1 MSLIKNTVNFEERQR
16 LILRR
21 IISYKMK
28 RFVSLFLSFILL
40 FSAAFTGCSAGDEYE
55 DKSII
60 LTTFYPVY
68 IFTLN
73 LLDGI
78 EDVKIL
84 NMTENHNGCLHDY
97 TLMPKDMKALATAK
111 AVVIN
116 GAGMEEFLEKA
127 TEMSDAPVIDSSQG
141 IEIIGADD
149 EDSHNHEAEE
159 EHGHDHDHEGNAHIW
174 MSPKNAARQTENIAA
189 GLIKVFPQYEKRIS
203 ENLEIYLQKLYA
215 LDSTIK
221 TELASCRGA
230 EFISFHEAYDYFAED
245 YSLVFAASFDS
256 DDGAEPGTKELVR
269 LTELIK
275 SNDIKAIFTEP
286 DYKGSAAQVLSNETG
301 VPVYTLNPVTSGDG
315 SKDSYE
321 KIMLENCETIKKAV
335 LS

>member
-1 MSLIKNTVNFEERQR
+1 MKK
-16 LILRR
+16 
-21 IISYKMK
+21 IISV
-28 RFVSLFLSFILL
+28 FLAVSLVLL
-40 FSAAFTGCSAGDEYE
+40 TFTGCSE
-55 DKSII
+55 KSESKNKNII

-78 EDVKIL
+78 EEIEIV

-97 TLMPKDMKALATAK
+97 TLMPKDMKALSAAK

-127 TEMSDAPVIDSSQG
+127 TEISNAPVIDSSEG
-141 IEIIGADD
+141 IAIIGAEKENHQD
-149 EDSHNHEAEE
+149 EAQNEHSHEHE
-159 EHGHDHDHEGNAHIW
+159 HSGNAHIW
-174 MSPKNAARQTENIAA
+174 MSPKNAAKQTENIAK
-189 GLIKVFPQYEKRIS
+189 GLIKAFPQYEEKIS
-203 ENLEIYLQKLYA
+203 ANLEIYLRKLSA
-215 LDSTIK
+215 LDSKIK
-221 TELASCRGA
+221 TELASCAGA
-230 EFISFHEAYDYFAED
+230 EFISFHEAYDYFASD
-245 YSLVFAASFDS
+245 YNLHFAASVDS

-275 SNDIKAIFTEP
+275 SKDIKAIFTEP
-286 DYKGSAAQVLSNETG
+286 DYKGSSAHVLSNETG

-315 SKDSYE
+315 AKDSYE
-321 KIMLENCETIKKAV
+321 KIMLQNCETIKKAV

>member
-1 MSLIKNTVNFEERQR
+1 
-16 LILRR
+16 
-21 IISYKMK
+21 MK
-28 RFVSLFLSFILL
+28 RIFSVFLSLILL
-40 FSAAFTGCSAGDEYE
+40 FSLIFLGCSGSQS
-55 DKSII
+55 DKDGKDIV

-78 EDVKIL
+78 DGIEII

-97 TLMPKDMKALATAK
+97 TLMPKDMKALAAAK

-127 TEMSDAPVIDSSQG
+127 VDTSDAPIIDSSAG

-149 EDSHNHEAEE
+149 EDGHDHEAEE
-159 EHGHDHDHEGNAHIW
+159 EHGHDHDHDGNAHIW
-174 MSPKNAARQTENIAA
+174 MSPANASKQTRNIAE
-189 GLIKVFPQYEKRIS
+189 GLIKVFPRYSDKIS
-203 ENLEIYLQKLYA
+203 HNLEIYLDKLAA
-215 LDSTIK
+215 LDATIK
-221 TELASCRGA
+221 EELAPCKGA
-230 EFISFHEAYDYFAED
+230 EFISFHEAYDYFADD
-245 YSLVFAASFDS
+245 YSLYFAASVDS
-256 DDGAEPGTKELVR
+256 DDGAEPGTRELVR

-275 SNDIKAIFTEP
+275 SKDIKAIFTEP
-286 DYKGSAAQVLSNETG
+286 NYQGSGAEVLSNETG

-315 SKDSYE
+315 TKESYE
-321 KIMLENCETIKKAV
+321 KIMLENCDTIKKAV

>member
-1 MSLIKNTVNFEERQR
+1 
-16 LILRR
+16 
-21 IISYKMK
+21 MK
-28 RFVSLFLSFILL
+28 KIVSVFLSLTLL
-40 FSAAFTGCSAGDEYE
+40 FSLALAGCSDNQENE
-55 DKSII
+55 DKNIV

-78 EDVKIL
+78 DDIEIV

-97 TLMPKDMKALATAK
+97 TLMPKDMKALAVAK

-127 TEMSDAPVIDSSQG
+127 VEMSDAPVIDSSVG
-141 IEIIGADD
+141 IEIIGADE
-149 EDSHNHEAEE
+149 EDDHDHEAEE
-159 EHGHDHDHEGNAHIW
+159 EHGHDHDHGGNAHIW
-174 MSPKNAARQTENIAA
+174 MSPKNAAKQTENIAQ
-189 GLIKVFPQYEKRIS
+189 GLIKVFPQYKEKIS
-203 ENLEIYLQKLYA
+203 NNLKIYLQKLDD
-215 LDSTIK
+215 LDSKIK
-221 TELASCRGA
+221 AELAPCKGA
-230 EFISFHEAYDYFAED
+230 EFISFHEAYDYFAAD
-245 YSLVFAASFDS
+245 YSLSFAASVDS

-275 SNDIKAIFTEP
+275 SRDIKAIFTEP
-286 DYKGSAAQVLSNETG
+286 DYQGSSAEVLSNETG

-315 SKDSYE
+315 AKDSYE

>member
-1 MSLIKNTVNFEERQR
+1 MKK
-16 LILRR
+16 
-21 IISYKMK
+21 IIAA
-28 RFVSLFLSFILL
+28 FLSLTLL
-40 FSAAFTGCSAGDEYE
+40 FSLVFTGCSGNEE
-55 DKSII
+55 NKDKNIV

-78 EDVKIL
+78 DGIEIV

-97 TLMPKDMKALATAK
+97 TLMPKDMKAIAAAK

-127 TEMSDAPVIDSSQG
+127 VEMSDASVIDSSVG
-141 IEIIGADD
+141 IEIIGADK
-149 EDSHNHEAEE
+149 EDDHDHESEE
-159 EHGHDHDHEGNAHIW
+159 EHGHDHDHGGNAHIW
-174 MSPKNAARQTENIAA
+174 MSPKNAAKQTENIAE
-189 GLIKVFPQYEKRIS
+189 GLIKVFPQYKEKIS
-203 ENLEIYLQKLYA
+203 DNLKIYLQKLNA
-215 LDSTIK
+215 LDSKIK
-221 TELASCRGA
+221 AELAPCKGA
-230 EFISFHEAYDYFAED
+230 EFISFHEAYDYFAAD
-245 YSLVFAASFDS
+245 YSLSFAASVDS

-275 SNDIKAIFTEP
+275 SKDIKAIFTEP
-286 DYKGSAAQVLSNETG
+286 DYQGSSADVLSNETG

-315 SKDSYE
+315 AKDSYE

>member
-1 MSLIKNTVNFEERQR
+1 MKK
-16 LILRR
+16 
-21 IISYKMK
+21 IIS
-28 RFVSLFLSFILL
+28 VFLSLTLL
-40 FSAAFTGCSAGDEYE
+40 FSLVFAGCSGNEENE
-55 DKSII
+55 DKNIV

-78 EDVKIL
+78 NGIEIV

-97 TLMPKDMKALATAK
+97 TLMPKDMKALAAAK

-127 TEMSDAPVIDSSQG
+127 VEMSDAPVIDSSVG
-141 IEIIGADD
+141 IEIIGTD
-149 EDSHNHEAEE
+149 EENDHDHESEE
-159 EHGHDHDHEGNAHIW
+159 EHGHDHDHSGNAHIW
-174 MSPKNAARQTENIAA
+174 MSPKNAAKQAENIAQS
-189 GLIKVFPQYEKRIS
+189 LIKVFPQYEEKIS
-203 ENLEIYLQKLYA
+203 ANLKIYLQKLDD
-215 LDSTIK
+215 LDSKIK
-221 TELASCRGA
+221 AELAPCKGA
-230 EFISFHEAYDYFAED
+230 EFISFHEAYDYFAAD
-245 YSLVFAASFDS
+245 YSLSFAASVDS

-275 SNDIKAIFTEP
+275 SRDIKAIFTEP
-286 DYKGSAAQVLSNETG
+286 DYLGSSAEVLSNETG

>member
-1 MSLIKNTVNFEERQR
+1 MKK
-16 LILRR
+16 
-21 IISYKMK
+21 IIAA
-28 RFVSLFLSFILL
+28 FLSLTLL
-40 FSAAFTGCSAGDEYE
+40 VSMAFAGCSGNEE
-55 DKSII
+55 NKDKTIV

-68 IFTLN
+68 IFTQN

-78 EDVKIL
+78 DGIEIV

-97 TLMPKDMKALATAK
+97 TLMPKDMKALAAAK

-127 TEMSDAPVIDSSQG
+127 VEMSDAPVIDSSVG
-141 IEIIGADD
+141 IEIIGADE
-149 EDSHNHEAEE
+149 EDDHDHESEE
-159 EHGHDHDHEGNAHIW
+159 EHGHDHDHGGNAHIW
-174 MSPKNAARQTENIAA
+174 MSPKNAAKQTENIAE
-189 GLIKVFPQYEKRIS
+189 GLIKVFPQYKEKIS
-203 ENLEIYLQKLYA
+203 DNLKIYIQKLNA
-215 LDSTIK
+215 LDSKIK
-221 TELASCRGA
+221 AELAPCKGA
-230 EFISFHEAYDYFAED
+230 EFISFHEAYDYFAAD
-245 YSLVFAASFDS
+245 YSLSFAASVDS

-275 SNDIKAIFTEP
+275 SKDIKAIFTEP
-286 DYKGSAAQVLSNETG
+286 DYQGSSADVLSNETG

-315 SKDSYE
+315 AKDSYE

>member
-1 MSLIKNTVNFEERQR
+1 MKK
-16 LILRR
+16 
-21 IISYKMK
+21 IIS
-28 RFVSLFLSFILL
+28 VFLSLTLL
-40 FSAAFTGCSAGDEYE
+40 FSLALAGCSDNQENE
-55 DKSII
+55 DKNIV

-78 EDVKIL
+78 DDIEIV

-97 TLMPKDMKALATAK
+97 TLMPKDMKALAAAK

-127 TEMSDAPVIDSSQG
+127 VETSDAPVIDSSAG
-141 IEIIGADD
+141 IEIIGADE
-149 EDSHNHEAEE
+149 EDDHDHKAEE
-159 EHGHDHDHEGNAHIW
+159 EHGHNHNHSGNAHIW
-174 MSPKNAARQTENIAA
+174 MFPKNAAKQTENIAE
-189 GLIKVFPQYEKRIS
+189 GLIKVFPQYEEKIS
-203 ENLEIYLQKLYA
+203 DNLKIYLQKLNN
-215 LDSTIK
+215 LDSKIK
-221 TELASCRGA
+221 AELASCKGA
-230 EFISFHEAYDYFAED
+230 EFISFHEAYDYFAAD
-245 YSLVFAASFDS
+245 YSLSFAASVDS

-275 SNDIKAIFTEP
+275 SKDIKAIFTEP
-286 DYKGSAAQVLSNETG
+286 DYQGSSADVLSNETG

-315 SKDSYE
+315 AKDSYE

>member
-1 MSLIKNTVNFEERQR
+1 MKK
-16 LILRR
+16 
-21 IISYKMK
+21 IIAA
-28 RFVSLFLSFILL
+28 FLSLTLL
-40 FSAAFTGCSAGDEYE
+40 FSLVFTGCSGNEE
-55 DKSII
+55 NKDKNIV

-78 EDVKIL
+78 DGIEIV

-97 TLMPKDMKALATAK
+97 TLMPKDMKAIAAAK

-127 TEMSDAPVIDSSQG
+127 VEMSDAPVIDSSVG
-141 IEIIGADD
+141 IEIIGADK
-149 EDSHNHEAEE
+149 EDDHDHESEE
-159 EHGHDHDHEGNAHIW
+159 EHGHDHDHGGNAHIW
-174 MSPKNAARQTENIAA
+174 MSPKNAAKQTENIAE
-189 GLIKVFPQYEKRIS
+189 GLIKVFPQYKEKITD
-203 ENLEIYLQKLYA
+203 NLKIYLQKLNA
-215 LDSTIK
+215 LDSKIK
-221 TELASCRGA
+221 AELAPCKGA
-230 EFISFHEAYDYFAED
+230 EFISFHEAYDYFAAD
-245 YSLVFAASFDS
+245 YSLSFAASVDS

-275 SNDIKAIFTEP
+275 SKDIKAIFTEP
-286 DYKGSAAQVLSNETG
+286 DYQGSSADVLSNETG

-315 SKDSYE
+315 AKDSYE

>member
-1 MSLIKNTVNFEERQR
+1 MK
-16 LILRR
+16 R
-21 IISYKMK
+21 IIS
-28 RFVSLFLSFILL
+28 ILL
-40 FSAAFTGCSAGDEYE
+40 SLVLFSLTLAGCSNGQE
-55 DKSII
+55 DKDKNIV

-78 EDVKIL
+78 DGIEIV

-97 TLMPKDMKALATAK
+97 TLMPKDMKALSAAK

-127 TEMSDAPVIDSSQG
+127 TEMSDAPVIDSSVG
-141 IEIIGADD
+141 IEIIGADE
-149 EDSHNHEAEE
+149 EDNHDHEAEA

-174 MSPKNAARQTENIAA
+174 MSPKNAAEQTKNIAE
-189 GLIKVFPQYEKRIS
+189 GLKKVFPQYEEKIS
-203 ENLEIYLQKLYA
+203 DNLKIYLQKLSE
-215 LDSTIK
+215 LDSKIK
-221 TELASCRGA
+221 AELAPCKGA
-230 EFISFHEAYDYFAED
+230 EFISFHEAYDYFAAD
-245 YSLVFAASFDS
+245 YSLHFAASVDS

-275 SNDIKAIFTEP
+275 SSDIKAIFTEP
-286 DYKGSAAQVLSNETG
+286 NYKGSSAEVLSNETG

-315 SKDSYE
+315 TKESYE
-321 KIMLENCETIKKAV
+321 KIMLQNCETIKKAV

>member
-1 MSLIKNTVNFEERQR
+1 MKKIVSVLLSITIIFSLVFAGCTDSQETKDKNIV
-16 LILRR
+16 
-21 IISYKMK
+21 
-28 RFVSLFLSFILL
+28 
-40 FSAAFTGCSAGDEYE
+40 
-55 DKSII
+55 

-78 EDVKIL
+78 EDVEIV

-97 TLMPKDMKALATAK
+97 TLMPKDMKALAAAK

-116 GAGMEEFLEKA
+116 GAGMEEFLEKSV
-127 TEMSDAPVIDSSQG
+127 EMSDALVIDSSVG
-141 IEIIGADD
+141 IEIIGADE
-149 EDSHNHEAEE
+149 EDNHEHESEE
-159 EHGHDHDHEGNAHIW
+159 EHSHDHSGNAHIW
-174 MSPKNAARQTENIAA
+174 MSPKNAAKQTENIAQE
-189 GLIKVFPQYEKRIS
+189 LIKVFPQHEEKIS
-203 ENLEIYLQKLYA
+203 DNLKIYLQKLDS
-215 LDSTIK
+215 LDSKIK
-221 TELASCRGA
+221 SELASCKGA
-230 EFISFHEAYDYFAED
+230 EFISFHEAYDYFAAD
-245 YSLVFAASFDS
+245 YALSFAASVDS

-275 SNDIKAIFTEP
+275 SKDIKAIFTEP
-286 DYKGSAAQVLSNETG
+286 DYQGSSADVLSNETG

-315 SKDSYE
+315 AKDSYE

>member
-1 MSLIKNTVNFEERQR
+1 
-16 LILRR
+16 
-21 IISYKMK
+21 MK
-28 RFVSLFLSFILL
+28 KIVSVFLSLALL
-40 FSAAFTGCSAGDEYE
+40 FSVAFAGCTDSQEAEG
-55 DKSII
+55 KNIV

-78 EDVKIL
+78 DDIKIV

-97 TLMPKDMKALATAK
+97 TLMPKDMKALAAAK

-127 TEMSDAPVIDSSQG
+127 VEMSDALVIDSSVG
-141 IEIIGADD
+141 IEIIGADEEDDHKHESED
-149 EDSHNHEAEE
+149 EHG
-159 EHGHDHDHEGNAHIW
+159 HGHDHGVNSHIW
-174 MSPKNAARQTENIAA
+174 MSPKNAVNQTENIAQ
-189 GLIKVFPQYEKRIS
+189 GLIKVFPQYEEKIS
-203 ENLEIYLQKLYA
+203 DNLEIYLQKLDT
-215 LDSTIK
+215 LNSKIK
-221 TELASCRGA
+221 SELASCKGA
-230 EFISFHEAYDYFAED
+230 EFISFHEAYDYFAAD
-245 YSLVFAASFDS
+245 YALSFAASVDS

-275 SNDIKAIFTEP
+275 SKDIKAIFTEP
-286 DYKGSAAQVLSNETG
+286 DYQGSSAEVLSKETG

-315 SKDSYE
+315 AKDSYE

>member
-1 MSLIKNTVNFEERQR
+1 
-16 LILRR
+16 
-21 IISYKMK
+21 MK
-28 RFVSLFLSFILL
+28 KIVSVFLSLALL
-40 FSAAFTGCSAGDEYE
+40 FSVAFAGCTDSQEAEG
-55 DKSII
+55 KNIV

-73 LLDGI
+73 LIDGI
-78 EDVKIL
+78 EDVEIV

-97 TLMPKDMKALATAK
+97 TLMPKDMKALAAAK

-127 TEMSDAPVIDSSQG
+127 VEMSDALVIDSSVG
-141 IEIIGADD
+141 IEIIGADE
-149 EDSHNHEAEE
+149 EDDHKHESEE
-159 EHGHDHDHEGNAHIW
+159 EHGHGHDHGVNAHIW
-174 MSPKNAARQTENIAA
+174 MSPKNAAKQTENIAQ
-189 GLIKVFPQYEKRIS
+189 GLIKVFPQYEEKIS
-203 ENLEIYLQKLYA
+203 NNLEIYLQKLDT
-215 LDSTIK
+215 LDSKIK
-221 TELASCRGA
+221 SELASCKGA
-230 EFISFHEAYDYFAED
+230 EFISFHEAYDYFAAD
-245 YSLVFAASFDS
+245 YALSFAASVDS

-275 SNDIKAIFTEP
+275 SKDIKAIFTEP
-286 DYKGSAAQVLSNETG
+286 DYQGSSAEVLSKETG

-315 SKDSYE
+315 AKDSYE

>member
-1 MSLIKNTVNFEERQR
+1 MKK
-16 LILRR
+16 
-21 IISYKMK
+21 IIAA
-28 RFVSLFLSFILL
+28 FLSLTLL
-40 FSAAFTGCSAGDEYE
+40 FSLVFTGCSGNEE
-55 DKSII
+55 NKDKNIV

-78 EDVKIL
+78 DGIEIV

-97 TLMPKDMKALATAK
+97 TLMPKDMKALAAAK

-127 TEMSDAPVIDSSQG
+127 VEMSDAPVIDSSVG
-141 IEIIGADD
+141 IEIIGADK
-149 EDSHNHEAEE
+149 EDDHDHESEE
-159 EHGHDHDHEGNAHIW
+159 EHGHDHDHGGNAHIW
-174 MSPKNAARQTENIAA
+174 MSPKNAAKQTENIAE
-189 GLIKVFPQYEKRIS
+189 GLIKVFPQYKEKIS
-203 ENLEIYLQKLYA
+203 DNLKIYLQKLNA
-215 LDSTIK
+215 LDSKIK
-221 TELASCRGA
+221 AELAPCKGA
-230 EFISFHEAYDYFAED
+230 EFISFHEAYDYFAAD
-245 YSLVFAASFDS
+245 YSLSFAASVDS

-275 SNDIKAIFTEP
+275 SKDIKAIFTEP
-286 DYKGSAAQVLSNETG
+286 NYQGSSADVLSNETG

-315 SKDSYE
+315 AKDSYE

>member
-1 MSLIKNTVNFEERQR
+1 MKK
-16 LILRR
+16 
-21 IISYKMK
+21 IIAA
-28 RFVSLFLSFILL
+28 FLSLTLL
-40 FSAAFTGCSAGDEYE
+40 FSLVFTGCSGNEE
-55 DKSII
+55 NKDKNIV

-78 EDVKIL
+78 DGIEIV

-97 TLMPKDMKALATAK
+97 TLMPKDMKAIAAAK

-127 TEMSDAPVIDSSQG
+127 VEMSDAPVIDSSVG
-141 IEIIGADD
+141 IEIIGANEEDD
-149 EDSHNHEAEE
+149 HDHESEE
-159 EHGHDHDHEGNAHIW
+159 EHGHDHDHGGNAHIW
-174 MSPKNAARQTENIAA
+174 MSPKNAAKQTENIAE
-189 GLIKVFPQYEKRIS
+189 GLIKVFPQYKEKIS
-203 ENLEIYLQKLYA
+203 DNLKIYLQKLNA
-215 LDSTIK
+215 LDSKIK
-221 TELASCRGA
+221 AELAPCKGA
-230 EFISFHEAYDYFAED
+230 EFISFHEAYDYFAAD
-245 YSLVFAASFDS
+245 YSLSFAASVDS
-256 DDGAEPGTKELVR
+256 DDGSEPGTKELVR

-275 SNDIKAIFTEP
+275 SKDINAIFTEP
-286 DYKGSAAQVLSNETG
+286 NYQGSSADVLSNETG

-315 SKDSYE
+315 AKDSYE

>member
-1 MSLIKNTVNFEERQR
+1 MKKIVSVLLSITIIFSLVFAGCTDSQETKDKNIV
-16 LILRR
+16 
-21 IISYKMK
+21 
-28 RFVSLFLSFILL
+28 
-40 FSAAFTGCSAGDEYE
+40 
-55 DKSII
+55 

-78 EDVKIL
+78 EDVEIV

-97 TLMPKDMKALATAK
+97 TLMPKDMKALAAAK

-127 TEMSDAPVIDSSQG
+127 VEMSDALVIDSSVG
-141 IEIIGADD
+141 IEIIGADE
-149 EDSHNHEAEE
+149 EDNHEHESEE
-159 EHGHDHDHEGNAHIW
+159 EHSHDHSGNAHIW
-174 MSPKNAARQTENIAA
+174 MSPKNAAKQTENIAQ
-189 GLIKVFPQYEKRIS
+189 GLIKVFPQYKEKIS
-203 ENLEIYLQKLYA
+203 DNLKIYLQKLDS
-215 LDSTIK
+215 LDSKIK
-221 TELASCRGA
+221 SELASCKGA
-230 EFISFHEAYDYFAED
+230 EFISFHEAYDYFAAD
-245 YSLVFAASFDS
+245 YALSFAASVDS

-275 SNDIKAIFTEP
+275 SKDIKAIFTEP
-286 DYKGSAAQVLSNETG
+286 DYQGSSADVLSNETG

-315 SKDSYE
+315 AKDSYE

>member
-1 MSLIKNTVNFEERQR
+1 MKK
-16 LILRR
+16 
-21 IISYKMK
+21 IIAA
-28 RFVSLFLSFILL
+28 FLSLTLL
-40 FSAAFTGCSAGDEYE
+40 FSLVFTGCSGNEE
-55 DKSII
+55 NKDKNIV

-78 EDVKIL
+78 DGIEIV

-97 TLMPKDMKALATAK
+97 TLMPKDMKAIAAAK
-111 AVVIN
+111 AMVIN

-127 TEMSDAPVIDSSQG
+127 VEMSDAPVIDSSVG
-141 IEIIGADD
+141 IEIIGADE
-149 EDSHNHEAEE
+149 EDDHDHESEE
-159 EHGHDHDHEGNAHIW
+159 EHGHYHDHGGNAHIW
-174 MSPKNAARQTENIAA
+174 MSPKNAAKQTENIAE
-189 GLIKVFPQYEKRIS
+189 GLIKVFPQYKEKIS
-203 ENLEIYLQKLYA
+203 DNLKIYIQKLNA
-215 LDSTIK
+215 LDSKIK
-221 TELASCRGA
+221 AELAPCKGA
-230 EFISFHEAYDYFAED
+230 EFISFHEAYDYFAAD
-245 YSLVFAASFDS
+245 YSLSFAASVDS

-275 SNDIKAIFTEP
+275 SKDIKAIFTEP
-286 DYKGSAAQVLSNETG
+286 DYQGSSADVLSNETG

-315 SKDSYE
+315 AKDSYE